1 MDKKEIFTSGLR
13 KSMPIALGYFPV
25 AFTFGIMA
33 TAGGV
38 DPITALI
45 ISLTNF
51 TSAGQ
56 FAGTQIMIVGGPLVE
71 IAITTFII
79 NIRYMLMSLAI
90 SQKLEPTKLW
100 ERLVLAF
107 GITDE
112 SFALVTLEKKKIPF
126 LHMLGIILGPYIGW
140 ALGTFCGAYASSLLP
155 QNLQQSMGIALYA
168 LFIALIIPG
177 MKKAK
182 AVCIVVIVSIGI
194 SLAFHY
200 MPFIRDF
207 TSGWKIITIT
217 LIGSSI
223 GAWLFPINE
232 EDFT

>member
-25 AFTFGIMA
+25 SFTFGIMA
-33 TAGGV
+33 AAGGLG
-38 DPITALI
+38 PITALI

-56 FAGTQIMIVGGPLVE
+56 FAGTQLMLSGGPLVE
-71 IAITTFII
+71 IAITTFVI
-79 NIRYMLMSLAI
+79 NIRYMLMSLAV
-90 SQKLEPTKLW
+90 SQKLAPTKLW
-100 ERLVLAF
+100 EKLILAF

-112 SFALVTLEKKKIPF
+112 SFALVSLEKREIPF

-155 QNLQQSMGIALYA
+155 QNLQQAMGIALYA
-168 LFIALIIPG
+168 MFIALIVPG

-182 AVCIVVIVSIGI
+182 AVCIVVIVTMGI
-194 SLAFHY
+194 SLAFDFT
-200 MPFIRDF
+200 PFIKEF
-207 TSGWKIITIT
+207 TNGWKIILIT
-217 LIGSSI
+217 LLGSGI